1 MFTEL
6 RGTSSLDSLGPTL
19 VTFCVMGKA
28 DKKRKHIGRFD
39 PLARPTDGPASMDE
53 DQPPKDEKPLSA
65 HQQRH
70 LERKRLQAEV
80 INLKKQ
86 KLKVSKSDKLA
97 WKKEKKGLTKNL
109 RAVQAEAAA
118 LRSAPLASAAD
129 ATPLSS
135 SQHAV
140 PGFKG
145 FDLPMPVHA
154 NAASGTSWFHKS

>member
-1 MFTEL
+1 MRDGDRDSEL
-6 RGTSSLDSLGPTL
+6 TAKSYVLQDYEGASRRAK
-19 VTFCVMGKA
+19 CEW
-28 DKKRKHIGRFD
+28 
-39 PLARPTDGPASMDE
+39 AR
-53 DQPPKDEKPLSA
+53 
-65 HQQRH
+65 RW
-70 LERKRLQAEV
+70 QAEV

-129 ATPLSS
+129 ATPLCS
-135 SQHAV
+135 SQHAL

-154 NAASGTSWFHKS
+154 NAASGTSWFHNS